1 MIRLSFP
8 SIDEED
14 LQAVRSVLESGYLV
28 QGKNV
33 SAFEQA
39 ISELIGTEYTVAVSS
54 CTAAL
59 HISLLALGVRPGDFV
74 IVPTYSWIATA
85 NVVELCGA
93 RPCFVDIL
101 PDTFNIDPEAL
112 KSLLAKLTEDSATAD
127 KVKAILPVHCFGQLA
142 DMPAILSI
150 ANEYNI
156 PVLEDAACALGAT
169 LNNRQAG
176 SWGAAGCF
184 SFHPRKAVTTGEG
197 GVISTNDPKLAERLR
212 SLRNH
217 GINIINGQ
225 TDFIMPGFNYRMTD
239 FQGALG
245 VTQLNKLPRIIYS
258 RRQQASFYDELLQDA
273 PVKTPEAIS
282 GSQPAYQSYVIILP
296 KKIHGRRRDNLI
308 ADLRENNIETTIG
321 TINMPMT
328 AFFRNQYGFA
338 PGTFP
343 VTDDISS
350 RSLSLPLH
358 EKLSGEDQRAIVD
371 HLLRRIEG
379 ISD

>member
-8 SIDEED
+8 SIEDED

-28 QGKNV
+28 QGKYV
-33 SAFEQA
+33 SAFEQT
-39 ISELIGTEYTVAVSS
+39 ISELVGTKYAVAVSS

-59 HISLLALGVRPGDFV
+59 HISLLALGIKPGDIV
-74 IVPTYSWIATA
+74 IVPSYSWIATA

-93 RPCFVDIL
+93 SPCFVDIL

-112 KSLLAKLTEDSATAD
+112 KSLLARLTKDRVTAD

-142 DMPAILSI
+142 DMPAIISL
-150 ANEYNI
+150 AKEYNI

-169 LNNRQAG
+169 LHNRQAG

-197 GVISTNDPKLAERLR
+197 GVISTNDPVLVERLR

-217 GINIINGQ
+217 GIRSTTGQ
-225 TDFIMPGFNYRMTD
+225 ADFILPGFNYRMTD

-245 VTQLNKLPRIIYS
+245 VTQLNKLQRIIHS
-258 RRQQASFYDELLQDA
+258 HRLQASIYDELLQDA
-273 PVKTPEAIS
+273 PVKTPTTIS
-282 GSQPAYQSYVIILP
+282 GSQPVYQSYVIILP
-296 KKIHGRRRDNLI
+296 KKMSCRRDELI
-308 ADLRENNIETTIG
+308 AFLREKSIETTIG

-328 AFFRNQYGFA
+328 TFFRKRYGFF
-338 PGTFP
+338 PGDFP
-343 VTDDISS
+343 VTDEISS
-350 RSLSLPLH
+350 RALSLPLH
-358 EKLSGEDQRAIVD
+358 EKLTSEDQRTIVS
-371 HLLRRIEG
+371 HLCQHLEG
-379 ISD
+379 IPD